1 MCVCVCVCAKAQKS
15 RKLAQGLL
23 NRARESYFEH
33 DRHNLGPRA
42 SLIGSSAS
50 PFKIANIVI
59 NHDIIMATKRMN
71 ILVYS
76 GMRPFIA

>member
-1 MCVCVCVCAKAQKS
+1 MCKSAKESKTCAGSFGQ
-15 RKLAQGLL
+15 
-23 NRARESYFEH
+23 RESYFEH
-33 DRHNLGPRA
+33 DRHNLGPRV